1 MTLQGKVEAELLAK
15 TMTLPW
21 FVDASAKHDMKHG
34 IAWLGLRQCP
44 CSGSVLLLDR
54 DSINWWIIGYPNSC
68 RTIYGQTQLRS
79 KQIRASLDTWS
90 SCAGELPLP
99 QFSSQDDGDPR
110 THKID
115 IGIRGNARPLAGS
128 INNDDSCSCLIHATL
143 LWSPNFLWRVEFP
156 HSQNPRNFI
165 PRNCFY
171 WTVVKGC
178 IHYTESSGEAICKW
192 KNHHV
197 SDDFHRVNRRT
208 PFLHEFSGSSNL
220 VHHLPLF
227 QNPTCKAFAWPGLNK
242 STASIEWSQQ
252 Q

>member
-1 MTLQGKVEAELLAK
+1 
-15 TMTLPW
+15 
-21 FVDASAKHDMKHG
+21 
-34 IAWLGLRQCP
+34 
-44 CSGSVLLLDR
+44 LLDR

-128 INNDDSCSCLIHATL
+128 IITT
-143 LWSPNFLWRVEFP
+143 
-156 HSQNPRNFI
+156 
-165 PRNCFY
+165 
-171 WTVVKGC
+171 TVVPVLFMPHYYGLPIFFKEMSSH
-178 IHYTESSGEAICKW
+178 IHRIQNTLSPEAASTEQLLRDAFVTLSPLGKQSASGKITTFQMIFLE
-192 KNHHV
+192 
-197 SDDFHRVNRRT
+197 NRRT

-227 QNPTCKAFAWPGLNK
+227 QNPTCKAFA
-242 STASIEWSQQ
+242 
-252 Q
+252 

>member
-1 MTLQGKVEAELLAK
+1 MPSPLEGASCAACH
-15 TMTLPW
+15 
-21 FVDASAKHDMKHG
+21 DAPREGGSWAAGQNNDIAVICGCLGQIWHE
-34 IAWLGLRQCP
+34 AWLERRQCP

-128 INNDDSCSCLIHATL
+128 INNDSCSCLIHATL
-143 LWSPNFLWRVEFP
+143 LWSPTFFEELNSHIHRIQDNLSPEVASTEQLLRDAFVTLSPLGKQSASEKITTNQMIFTWKIGEL
-156 HSQNPRNFI
+156 H
-165 PRNCFY
+165 FY
-171 WTVVKGC
+171 MSFRGRQ
-178 IHYTESSGEAICKW
+178 I
-192 KNHHV
+192 
-197 SDDFHRVNRRT
+197 
-208 PFLHEFSGSSNL
+208 
-220 VHHLPLF
+220 
-227 QNPTCKAFAWPGLNK
+227 
-242 STASIEWSQQ
+242 
-252 Q
+252 

>member
-1 MTLQGKVEAELLAK
+1 MPSPLEGASCAACH
-15 TMTLPW
+15 
-21 FVDASAKHDMKHG
+21 DAPREGGSWAAGQNNDIAVICGCLGQIWHE
-34 IAWLGLRQCP
+34 AWLERRQCP

-156 HSQNPRNFI
+156 HSQNPRQFV
-165 PRNCFY
+165 PRSCFH

-178 IHYTESSGEAICKW
+178 FRYTESSG
-192 KNHHV
+192 
-197 SDDFHRVNRRT
+197 
-208 PFLHEFSGSSNL
+208 GSNL
-220 VHHLPLF
+220 QV
-227 QNPTCKAFAWPGLNK
+227 KK
-242 STASIEWSQQ
+242 SPPIYIYMCIYIYICVCV
-252 Q
+252 